1 MAPTVSEEEVD
12 DLLYLARAG
21 EKDELAE
28 FLSSLSTRENVSTAE
43 ILTAAKDEGK
53 NTCLHMAAGNG
64 HLGISPLLHPP
75 RTRTL
80 TNAAPEIV
88 NLLVSQFSSGPE
100 ADRQAYL
107 DAANEFGN
115 TGLHWAALGGHLDV
129 VKLLMESGA
138 SPVLANDKEYVP
150 LDLAAQ
156 NGKFDVVD
164 YFFAQSKGKEG
175 ENGDG
180 LAEAAG
186 GVSIDGAESGAGE
199 GKGEEEG
206 VADGA
211 KEGVKEV

>member
-64 HLGISPLLHPP
+64 HL
-75 RTRTL
+75 
-80 TNAAPEIV
+80 EIV